1 MGNRKETPFFG
12 PASCLPSQRPPAR
25 GPAGSAV
32 QPWPRG
38 PARLPLPHL
47 GLAWRPSCGLPR
59 APRGPAASPLRA
71 PRHPRAVG
79 AAAVLPCG
87 AHPVAA
93 SQNCP
98 LPLPSLTP
106 RAHDPLLPTSR
117 DRPYPIPASPTAAA
131 AVRPSAVSPG
141 PPSLSLPRPLLPSAW
156 CCLGARRRAL
166 GARPWRLWR
175 PTPRGSRRWRSP
187 TPARGDPGPPV
198 PAPPPP
204 RPGLSTVGH
213 GAAMAC
219 PTRPPASAAARLG
232 LAGPGAPAPAL
243 PRRPARP
250 ARPSH
255 PCPFLTR
262 GPGSTSTAVAHGPG
276 SPAMA
281 LAPALPGVALPL
293 SPCAVRSRPL
303 APASSPAR
311 PRRPGASP
319 ASRSHPRGPAWW
331 RGAAS

>member
-156 CCLGARRRAL
+156 CCLDARRRAL
-166 GARPWRLWR
+166 GAWPWWPQRPAS
-175 PTPRGSRRWRSP
+175 RGSWRGRARA
-187 TPARGDPGPPV
+187 PAGGG
-198 PAPPPP
+198 APPP
-204 RPGLSTVGH
+204 RP
-213 GAAMAC
+213 
-219 PTRPPASAAARLG
+219 PPPPKLM
-232 LAGPGAPAPAL
+232 
-243 PRRPARP
+243 
-250 ARPSH
+250 
-255 PCPFLTR
+255 
-262 GPGSTSTAVAHGPG
+262 G
-276 SPAMA
+276 SP
-281 LAPALPGVALPL
+281 PPD
-293 SPCAVRSRPL
+293 
-303 APASSPAR
+303 
-311 PRRPGASP
+311 
-319 ASRSHPRGPAWW
+319 
-331 RGAAS
+331 